1 MKPWRTPRDAPL
13 VDVDFARPVGVQGL
27 ERLLEARRVQQE
39 HQVLL
44 AARLE
49 ERNDFLIRL
58 HGLDDLVVA
67 QGPAAVLV
75 DELEAAPGR
84 RLDLR
89 GEFLDLLLRGLGLQL
104 APRRALGQL
113 VFKRDLDTL
122 LPA

>member
-1 MKPWRTPRDAPL
+1 M
-13 VDVDFARPVGVQGL
+13 
-27 ERLLEARRVQQE
+27 QQE

-67 QGPAAVLV
+67 QRPAAVLV

-84 RLDLR
+84 RLELG

-113 VFKRDLDTL
+113 VRQRRLDTG